1 MRWSIHTQ
9 NLITYGQVGEVMVL
23 MREGERI
30 GSDVEFVAPLTFVK
44 PEASGAFDFNGA
56 TFRAHRG
63 GFGERNEID
72 DLLQA
77 MMDAAWDRGLRPTK
91 MDHNEREVK
100 AIERHLEDMRRLAG
114 IGAQKPETG
123 G

>member
-44 PEASGAFDFNGA
+44 PE
-56 TFRAHRG
+56 
-63 GFGERNEID
+63 
-72 DLLQA
+72 
-77 MMDAAWDRGLRPTK
+77 
-91 MDHNEREVK
+91 
-100 AIERHLEDMRRLAG
+100 
-114 IGAQKPETG
+114 TG
-123 G
+123 V